1 MAPLLTA
8 LVALLISIQVVLA
21 GRVSGKLN
29 VHLVCHTH
37 DDAGWLKVI
46 YLESFKYNKQYAVL
60 LASGSNVLAVTLT
73 AASSQVSSQVDK

>member
-1 MAPLLTA
+1 MVLLQTA
-8 LVALLISIQVVLA
+8 LVVALISVQVVLA

-46 YLESFKYNKQYAVL
+46 YFE
-60 LASGSNVLAVTLT
+60 
-73 AASSQVSSQVDK
+73 ASSTSSKNTRFSF

>member
-1 MAPLLTA
+1 MVLLLTA
-8 LVALLISIQVVLA
+8 LVAVLISVQVVLA

-46 YLESFKYNKQYAVL
+46 YDESFKYKVL
-60 LASGSNVLAVTLT
+60 VSASNSLL
-73 AASSQVSSQVDK
+73 